1 VYGEGMKT
9 TSAKVIGYTRVSKEN
24 RDGKGVSLEEQ
35 SEWLIAEATR
45 RGFDLEILSEG
56 DGVSARKMM
65 NRPIL
70 MATLDA
76 LDRGEAGALMVKKL
90 DRLARNVADF
100 LTILDRS
107 RRGNWALIIGDLD
120 IDTSTPMGEA
130 MATISATFA
139 QLERAKIAERTRD
152 ALAHKKAQGVVLGRP
167 VVLAVEVSQRVLALR
182 QSGASLQA
190 IADTLNQ
197 EQVPTAHN
205 GAKWYPSSV
214 SKVLQRVA

>member
-1 VYGEGMKT
+1 MKT
-9 TSAKVIGYTRVSKEN
+9 NSAKVIGYTRVSKEN

-35 SEWLIAEATR
+35 SEWLNAEATR

-65 NRPIL
+65 NRPVL

-107 RRGNWALIIGDLD
+107 RQGKWALIIGDLD

-214 SKVLQRVA
+214 SKVLKRVA

>member
-1 VYGEGMKT
+1 MKT
-9 TSAKVIGYTRVSKEN
+9 NSAKVIGYTRVSKEN

-35 SEWLIAEATR
+35 SEWLLAEATR
-45 RGFDLEILSEG
+45 RGIDLEILSEG

-65 NRPIL
+65 NRPVL

-167 VVLAVEVSQRVLALR
+167 VVLAEEVSLRVLDLR

-190 IADTLNQ
+190 IADTLNL

-214 SKVLQRVA
+214 SKVLKRVA

>member
-1 VYGEGMKT
+1 MKT
-9 TSAKVIGYTRVSKEN
+9 NTAKVIGYTRVSKEN

-167 VVLAVEVSQRVLALR
+167 VVLAEEVSLRVLDLR
-182 QSGASLQA
+182 QAGASLQA
-190 IADTLNQ
+190 IADTLNL

-214 SKVLQRVA
+214 SKVLKRVA